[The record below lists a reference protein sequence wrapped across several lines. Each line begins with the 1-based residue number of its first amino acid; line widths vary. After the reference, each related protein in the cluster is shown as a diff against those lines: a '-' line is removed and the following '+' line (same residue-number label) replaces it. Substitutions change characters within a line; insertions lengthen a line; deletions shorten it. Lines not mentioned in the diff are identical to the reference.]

1 MSETAQQE
9 PLVKEIPPK
18 AADLSAWYT
27 AVCLKAE
34 LVSYAPVRGC
44 VVLRPYGFGLWEN
57 LQKHLDERFKAT
69 GHENAYFPL
78 LIPES
83 LLTKEAQHVEG
94 FAPEVAWVTEGGQ
107 EKLEERLAIRPTSE
121 VIIGVMYAKWIQSHR
136 DLPVLINQWANVVR
150 WEKATRPFLRTM
162 EFLWQEGHTA
172 HASAQEARAE
182 TEQMLS
188 VYKDFAENVAAVPVY
203 AGVKSA
209 SERFPGAVETYS
221 IEALMPDGKALQSA
235 TSHDLGQNFSKAYD
249 ITFVD
254 ADQQMK
260 HVYTTSWGM
269 SWRMLGAMIMVHGD
283 DRGLRLPPR
292 MAPIEAVI
300 VPIVRSDTTATVE
313 RAHELAKVLREQG
326 YRVRVDDRDRS
337 PGWKYSEWEMRGVP
351 VRIEIGPRDLES
363 SAATVVRRDKQKGE
377 EGAKA
382 SVAFAELSSRLRQV
396 LDEVHVSLYEQA
408 KAFLESHTFRVT
420 RREEFLDKCRSRAG
434 MIDIAWCGRPE
445 CEAEVKG
452 ATSATTRNMRP
463 LERAGAICVACG
475 EPAKVNAYFAQSSS
489 ARSSSS
495 RRCCFRRRDRG
506 SARATRMRARRE
518 TKKP

>member
-1 MSETAQQE
+1 MSEAVQKE

-27 AVCLKAE
+27 AVCIKAE
-34 LVSYAPVRGC
+34 LVSYSPVRGC
-44 VVLRPYGFGLWEN
+44 VVLRPHGFGMWEN

-83 LLTKEAQHVEG
+83 LLVQEAKHVEG

-107 EKLEERLAIRPTSE
+107 EVLEERLAIRPTSE

-136 DLPVLINQWANVVR
+136 DLPVLINQWANVLR

-172 HASAQEARAE
+172 HASAKEAREE
-182 TEQMLS
+182 TEQMLA
-188 VYKDFAENVAAVPVY
+188 VYKEFAENVAAVPVY

-209 SERFPGAVETYS
+209 SERFPGAVETFS

-254 ADQQMK
+254 TDQQIK

-269 SWRMLGAMIMVHGD
+269 SWRMLGAVIMTHGD
-283 DRGLRLPPR
+283 DRGLRIPPKL
-292 MAPIEAVI
+292 APIEAVF
-300 VPIVRSDTTATVE
+300 VPIVRGENTAAVE
-313 RAHELAKVLREQG
+313 KAKELAKELRAQG
-326 YRVRVDDRDRS
+326 FRVRVDDRDQT
-337 PGWKYSEWEMRGVP
+337 PGWKYAEWEMRGVP
-351 VRIEIGPRDLES
+351 LRIEIGPRDLES
-363 SAATVVRRDKQKGE
+363 GSAMLVRRDKQKGE
-377 EGAKA
+377 EGAK
-382 SVAFAELSSRLRQV
+382 VAVSFDALGRTMRELLEDIHRSM
-396 LDEVHVSLYEQA
+396 YEQA
-408 KAFLESHTFRVT
+408 KAFLDSHTFAVT
-420 RREEFLDKCRSRAG
+420 DREQFLEMCRNRAG

-445 CEAEVKG
+445 CEAEVKA
-452 ATSATTRNMRP
+452 ATSATTRNTRP
-463 LERAGAICVACG
+463 LQTPDAACVACG
-475 EPAKVNAYFAQSSS
+475 EPAKVNAYFAQSY
-489 ARSSSS
+489 
-495 RRCCFRRRDRG
+495 
-506 SARATRMRARRE
+506 
-518 TKKP
+518 

>member
-1 MSETAQQE
+1 MSQAATPE

-18 AADLSAWYT
+18 APDLSAWYT

-83 LLTKEAQHVEG
+83 LLTKEAEHVEG
-94 FAPEVAWVTEGGQ
+94 FAPEVAWVTQGGQ

-136 DLPVLINQWANVVR
+136 DLPVLINQWANVLR

-172 HASAQEARAE
+172 HACAKEAREE
-182 TEQMLS
+182 TERMLD
-188 VYKDFAENVAAVPVY
+188 VYTDFAQNVAAVPVY

-254 ADQQMK
+254 TDQQIK

-283 DRGLRLPPR
+283 DRGLRIPPK
-292 MAPIEAVI
+292 MAPMEAVF
-300 VPIVRSDTTATVE
+300 VPIVRGENQGAVDK
-313 RAHELAKVLREQG
+313 AHELAKMLRSQG
-326 YRVRVDDRDRS
+326 FRVRVDDRDHS

-351 VRIEIGPRDLES
+351 LRIEIGPRDLES
-363 SAATVVRRDKQKGE
+363 GSVMVVRRDKQKGE
-377 EGAKA
+377 DGAKV
-382 SVAFAELSSRLRQV
+382 SVPFDALGTRLRE
-396 LDEVHVSLYEQA
+396 LLEDVHRSMYDQA
-408 KAFLESHTFRVT
+408 KAFLESHTFAVSGRD
-420 RREEFLDKCRSRAG
+420 EFLEKCRSRAG
-434 MIDIAWCGRPE
+434 MIDIPWCGRAE
-445 CEAEVKG
+445 CEAGVKA
-452 ATSATTRNMRP
+452 ATSATTRNT
-463 LERAGAICVACG
+463 RALQQPGAACVACG
-475 EPAKVNAYFAQSSS
+475 EPAKVNAYFAQSY
-489 ARSSSS
+489 
-495 RRCCFRRRDRG
+495 
-506 SARATRMRARRE
+506 
-518 TKKP
+518 